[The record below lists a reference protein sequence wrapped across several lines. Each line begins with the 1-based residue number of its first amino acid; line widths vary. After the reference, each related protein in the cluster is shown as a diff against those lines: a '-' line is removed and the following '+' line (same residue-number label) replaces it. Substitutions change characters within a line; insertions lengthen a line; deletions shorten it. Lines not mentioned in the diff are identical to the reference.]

1 MKEETNEIEETER
14 KEQERENEESEEI
27 ASEEENDVT
36 NDVASVDNEEEEV
49 MMEIDEDELIVK
61 KLKSR
66 KHALEEEDKKITRGT
81 N

>member
-1 MKEETNEIEETER
+1 
-14 KEQERENEESEEI
+14 
-27 ASEEENDVT
+27 
-36 NDVASVDNEEEEV
+36 

-81 N
+81 NQTRNEILQHPSRTGGVILPFINVYTIENFQMHMYVPTYFTNKRL